1 MNYLQTEKLRMY
13 MALRVLLESNPA
25 ILEKL
30 PNATELMA
38 GLNKAIADIQ
48 NNSVLQQKTGNDLK
62 EQYSRLRKNVVL
74 VMLDASRKMQAYADL
89 KNDNALLKDTKFVE
103 SKLARLKDLDLVKMA
118 KTLYG
123 IVNVHLSQLAAFDI
137 KADTQTAFL
146 NDITTFETFVPQ
158 MEKTELDQ
166 KNVTFTLSENY
177 KTADKIIGSLDKLV
191 EILHTTEVR
200 FYADYKALRKIETHV
215 DVVQLVAK
223 ITDATTGAGIPN
235 ATATFTQTDGAA
247 APIVKQSA
255 YKGGFQIKSIP
266 NGIYTVTVEKIGYLT
281 QTLTLTL
288 PGDEPYYM
296 EVRMVK
302 G

>member
-1 MNYLQTEKLRMY
+1 
-13 MALRVLLESNPA
+13 
-25 ILEKL
+25 
-30 PNATELMA
+30 
-38 GLNKAIADIQ
+38 
-48 NNSVLQQKTGNDLK
+48 
-62 EQYSRLRKNVVL
+62 
-74 VMLDASRKMQAYADL
+74 MLDASRKMQAYADL
-89 KNDNALLKDTKFVE
+89 KNDNALLKDTKFTE
-103 SKLARLKDLDLVKMA
+103 TKIAHFKDLDLIKMA
-118 KTLYG
+118 KMLYG

-137 KADTQTAFL
+137 TADTQTAFL
-146 NDITTFETFVPQ
+146 TDITAFETFVPQ

-166 KNVTFTLSENY
+166 KNVTFTLGENY

-191 EILHTTEVR
+191 EILHTTEAR
-200 FYADYKALRKIETHV
+200 FYADYKALRKIEIHV

-235 ATATFTQTDGAA
+235 VTVTFTQTDGAA

-255 YKGGFQIKSIP
+255 DKGGFQIKSIP
-266 NGIYTVTVEKIGYLT
+266 KGIYTVTVEKIGYLT

-288 PGDEPYYM
+288 PGDKPYNM